1 MPLKKRVAQLERSQS
16 NDMDLPIILHRVVGA
31 KDGKP
36 DGEPRI
42 ELATIP
48 GSNAGLLE
56 IRDDETEAEFLR
68 RVYATKIANKPFA
81 EMTDDEL
88 ETVMAAADEE
98 IALEKAMTGTVSNAS
113 LAEHMLRQTKE
124 L

>member
-1 MPLKKRVAQLERSQS
+1 MHLKNRVAKLERSQP
-16 NDMDLPIILHRVVGA
+16 NDMDLPIVLHRVFGA

-42 ELATIP
+42 EFARIP
-48 GSNAGLLE
+48 GINAGLLE

-68 RVYATKIANKPFA
+68 RVYATKIANKPLT

-88 ETVMAAADEE
+88 ETVMAATDEE
-98 IALEKAMTGTVSNAS
+98 IALGQWRTRSPSG
-113 LAEHMLRQTKE
+113 
-124 L
+124 